1 MRVITAG
8 HLRARVGETL
18 DRAAAG
24 ERIAI
29 ERDHRLVAVLVPPE
43 DAQRL
48 EGRTEEAIQRR
59 LAAMVRIRERA
70 KRAKEGM
77 PRAPDDP
84 WDAATA
90 IRWERDQGHE
100 DGA

>member
-8 HLRARVGETL
+8 QLRARVGETL
-18 DRAAAG
+18 DRASAG

-48 EGRTEEAIQRR
+48 EGSTEEAIQRR
-59 LAAMVRIRERA
+59 LAAMARIEARA
-70 KRAKEGM
+70 KRMRELM
-77 PRAPDDP
+77 PSEADDP

-90 IRWERDQGHE
+90 IRWERDHGHE

>member
-8 HLRARVGETL
+8 QLRARVGETL
-18 DRAAAG
+18 DRASAG

-59 LAAMVRIRERA
+59 LAAMARIEARA
-70 KRAKEGM
+70 KRMRELHA
-77 PRAPDDP
+77 
-84 WDAATA
+84 
-90 IRWERDQGHE
+90 
-100 DGA
+100 